1 MSATI
6 DVNNSKFVIFG
17 AGHDYTLADSGE
29 GEKIFFSNPF
39 VPLNGK
45 NYAGQY
51 YFLAPIYDDNDETAE
66 PVMTDVVKDDIAHC
80 TFTPALGTAFTTA
93 GETTVKVHY
102 RREYIYDESTILVE
116 KELEQKI
123 TVVDHGAVTAT
134 STYYDEYSDGYG
146 YIHPNGN
153 PVSSNIGT
161 YVCPNSSK
169 VSSLYWRIDTL
180 SYLFN
185 GCTALKDLTELQY
198 ADTSKV
204 LNMVNMFEGCTSLE
218 SLEGLETWDVS
229 KVVSMNS
236 LFGGCYALKDIKALK
251 NWNTANVMVM
261 TKLFYQCQALPSLEG
276 LEGWDVSMVSYLESA
291 FDGLGVANNDYS
303 DISSLSRWNTKR
315 VQNISHLF
323 DNAKIDSI
331 DALRNW
337 NVSNA
342 RNMSYLFYQ
351 CYYVSD
357 YSPLSNWDTGK
368 VTDMSYMFSGS
379 RIISH
384 TMLGGKMHNADFASN
399 WNVSKV
405 QNFNRMFQGQYWLSD
420 ISGLANWNTSVGR
433 TFEYMFNGCHLDDI
447 SDLADWDMSRATSV
461 YAMCMGANSI
471 KYSPT
476 LDKDCYFDGY
486 DAYDINGNYAHLTAG
501 QYAQV
506 LSHRFNAGGAT
517 DWDIN
522 IASPTNCF
530 DSTTSGKTYP
540 DGTVQHLTYN
550 IPAWN

>member
-29 GEKIFFSNPF
+29 GEKVFFSHPF

-51 YFLAPIYDDNDETAE
+51 YFLAPIYDDNDETVE

-80 TFTPALGTAFTTA
+80 TFTPALGTAFTTT

-123 TVVDHGAVTAT
+123 TVVDHGAVSTS
-134 STYYDEYSDGYG
+134 STYYDSFSDGYG

-153 PVSSNIGT
+153 TVSSSIGS
-161 YVCPNSSK
+161 YLCPSSSK
-169 VSSLYWRIDTL
+169 VSSLFWRLNDL
-180 SYLFN
+180 SYVFS
-185 GCTALKDLTELQY
+185 GCTALKDLKELQY
-198 ADTSKV
+198 ADTSNV
-204 LNMVNMFEGCTSLE
+204 LNMVNTFEGCTSLE

-229 KVVSMNS
+229 KVVGMNL
-236 LFGGCYALKDIKALK
+236 LFSGCYALNDIKALK
-251 NWNTANVMVM
+251 KWKTSNVFTMR
-261 TKLFYQCQALPSLEG
+261 KLFYQCQALADLEG
-276 LEGWDVSMVSYLESA
+276 LENWDVSKVEYFDNA
-291 FDGLGVANNDYS
+291 FDALGMANNDYA
-303 DISSLSRWNTKR
+303 DISKLANWKTEKARSL
-315 VQNISHLF
+315 SHLF
-323 DNAKIDSI
+323 DGAKIDSI
-331 DALRNW
+331 DALTNW
-337 NVSNA
+337 VVGEV
-342 RNMSYLFYQ
+342 RDMSYLFYR
-351 CYYVSD
+351 CYYISD
-357 YSPLSNWDTGK
+357 YSPLANWNTAK
-368 VTDMSYMFSGS
+368 VTDMSYMFAGS
-379 RIISH
+379 HITSH
-384 TMLGGKMHNADFASN
+384 TMFGGKMHDADFAEN
-399 WNVSKV
+399 WDVSKV
-405 QNFNRMFQGQYWLSD
+405 KNFNRMFQTQYWLSD
-420 ISGLANWNTSVGR
+420 ISGLANWDTSAGL

-447 SDLADWDMSRATSV
+447 SDLTDWDMSRATSV
-461 YAMCMGANSI
+461 YAMCMGANCI

-476 LDKDCYFDGY
+476 LDKDCYFDNY

-540 DGTVQHLTYN
+540 DGTVQNLTYN